1 MATSKQHTTGAA
13 GEAEASHQRPQ
24 DRPGTPQARSGI
36 KAARMIRES
45 PSFASDLLEAP
56 RETLLAEAIQARKVA
71 AGATSA
77 LARAVVEIERL
88 EHLLG
93 LDQDD
98 DE

>member
-1 MATSKQHTTGAA
+1 
-13 GEAEASHQRPQ
+13 
-24 DRPGTPQARSGI
+24 
-36 KAARMIRES
+36 MIRES
-45 PSFASDLLEAP
+45 PAFASDLLEAP

-93 LDQDD
+93 IDQDD